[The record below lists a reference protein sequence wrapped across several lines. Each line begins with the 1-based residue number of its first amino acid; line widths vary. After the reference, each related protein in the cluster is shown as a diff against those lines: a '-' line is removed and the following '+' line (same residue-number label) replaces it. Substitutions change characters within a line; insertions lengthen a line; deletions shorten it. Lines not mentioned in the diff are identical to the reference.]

1 MVLGL
6 HSGQVNNG
14 NGAISTGRHDL
25 INNFHNNN
33 LDSNGFN
40 RLSFM
45 ATDKKASSEYNARM
59 VDNN

>member
-6 HSGQVNNG
+6 HSGQ
-14 NGAISTGRHDL
+14 AIPGTGSITTGRHDL

-33 LDSNGFN
+33 LDSTGFN

-59 VDNN
+59 IDIN